1 MALTDIGMSPWPVMK
16 MIGIGVPARAT
27 APAACRARSA
37 PGAHVEHQASR
48 HRDANCPGT
57 QGGRKAL
64 HPQSDRSDE
73 TLGRFA
79 RATYRDFTRDPRKLL
94 STRAKRPKRD
104 DPNKKSLLTKHCLW
118 LIGSSVDFEKGSQPD
133 GHRFKSTPC
142 NHRGSRGVALNLT
155 TALLACVRNTK
166 SAQDFRTLSMVVDS
180 TRRKSLIRWQ
190 KRAAMWEHGFESR
203 RIPPA
208 SISRPFCGTRSHR
221 TGRRRHR
228 S

>member
-1 MALTDIGMSPWPVMK
+1 MSSPLSPGMRTPSTRH
-16 MIGIGVPARAT
+16 PATGTRA
-27 APAACRARSA
+27 AQ
-37 PGAHVEHQASR
+37 EL
-48 HRDANCPGT
+48 